1 MGVGRHNTENAFD
14 IRDGDGDDIEMVDL
28 SDESENRTKAFV
40 LDGNSNKMA
49 IENDDYNNDLRKSK
63 VRDSK

>member
-1 MGVGRHNTENAFD
+1 MGRHNTENAFD
-14 IRDGDGDDIEMVDL
+14 IRDGEGDDIEMVDL

-40 LDGNSNKMA
+40 LDGNSNKMTIA
-49 IENDDYNNDLRKSK
+49 NDDYNNDLRKSK

>member
-1 MGVGRHNTENAFD
+1 MGRHNTENAFD

-63 VRDSK
+63 VRNSK